1 MQMMR
6 LKMINSADD
15 ISALVQDIGF
25 LPFFKNEIRGFSIE
39 ECTPPELWFSADT
52 DGPWEW
58 KGAIARSGTCVYGK
72 LFRGKAGFV
81 SMEHFRD
88 FANYRRDGYDYE
100 GFYEDGH
107 SLRKDKDV
115 YDLISESGSILSKSI
130 KQKLN
135 YRKDGNKGFDT
146 VITRLQM
153 QTFVCISDFEYMRD
167 KYGNEYG
174 WGVARY
180 STPENMFGDDF
191 MTETYE
197 TEPEVSKRK
206 IYDHLTKLL
215 PDASEKQILKLIG

>member
-1 MQMMR
+1 MLLR
-6 LKMINSADD
+6 TITSADEL
-15 ISALVQDIGF
+15 SVLVQEIGF
-25 LPFFKNEIRGFSIE
+25 LPFFKNEIQGFSIE
-39 ECTPPELWFSADT
+39 ECTPPELWFSENA

-58 KGAIARSGTCVYGK
+58 KGPVARAGNCVYGK
-72 LFRGKAGFV
+72 LFRRKAGFI
-81 SMEHFRD
+81 SLDWFKD

-107 SLRKDKDV
+107 SSHKDKDV

-167 KYGNEYG
+167 KYGREYG

-180 STPENMFGDDF
+180 STPENLFGEDF
-191 MTETYE
+191 LAEAYE
-197 TEPEVSKRK
+197 TDPEASQQK
-206 IYDHLTKLL
+206 IYNYLSRSL